1 MANQE
6 KMIAENYSM
15 KTENEKL
22 NAHIEELEAK
32 YKKACKAYYVMK
44 KNAEIKDE
52 TIARLEKKILS
63 LVNAY
68 V

>member
-22 NAHIEELEAK
+22 NTQIKELEAK

-44 KNAEIKDE
+44 KSAENKDE